1 MSRLGALRALLGRPA
16 ADARGIGAHR
26 VRFLSYLVTFALDAL
41 VHRRIRLIPLSLPG
55 LTRKSIPKG
64 RGRLESDA
72 RIILGFQT
80 GHGAP
85 NGNPRTGHDKQVY
98 APFASVH

>member
-1 MSRLGALRALLGRPA
+1 
-16 ADARGIGAHR
+16 
-26 VRFLSYLVTFALDAL
+26 V
-41 VHRRIRLIPLSLPG
+41 
-55 LTRKSIPKG
+55 
-64 RGRLESDA
+64 DA

-98 APFASVH
+98 APFASVHWRGRQSLPYRTALPISTRLRPMSLSM